1 MIVTVGLKR
10 LFASLLSVLVM
21 AGCSSQKE
29 AVQERRPQLSV
40 SESAERD
47 RALQHFIDGSLLE
60 QRGEYARA
68 ILEYQDAL
76 RYDKNHAIHYALSKC
91 YTRLNKHTHAIE
103 AGREAVRLAP
113 DNIEYRRTLANAYLL
128 AFDLDAAAKELE
140 ELVKRDS
147 SHIESWYNLA
157 RVYQARKPLQALEVY
172 EGILSRFGE
181 EWDVLL
187 QIADLNNTLGQFDKA
202 AEALRRM
209 LLIDPGNQELRRTLA
224 QTYVRAERYDDAITI
239 YDELRKR
246 YPDNLEYVADLASL
260 HLNKKEYALAADEF
274 ERLLADDSINIDAK
288 LRVGEMF
295 LAQTEKDSAVIPL
308 ARRLFEKVK
317 TIHPDDWR
325 PYWFLGIIGG
335 VSRDDSLAI
344 PNLTRVTELASWN
357 ADGWVYLASVYLDKN
372 SFAATAEVLG
382 RAVKVVP
389 EDFRVNF
396 LLGVALS
403 RLERNMEAIARLER
417 AREINPKDM
426 GALAQLAL
434 IYDQMKKYEE
444 SDRLYEEGL
453 RMDSTYHLILNNY
466 GYSLADR
473 GVQLDRA
480 LGMSQRAIEAQPEN
494 SSYLDTYG
502 WVHFRLGNY
511 DQAER
516 YILKAIEHGDASA
529 VVHEHLG
536 DVYYMQGR
544 QQEALQQWRKALELD
559 ADNLELQRKI
569 TRGSI

>member
-60 QRGEYARA
+60 QKGEYARA

-224 QTYVRAERYDDAITI
+224 QTYVRAERYDDAIT
-239 YDELRKR
+239 L
-246 YPDNLEYVADLASL
+246 
-260 HLNKKEYALAADEF
+260 YA
-274 ERLLADDSINIDAK
+274 
-288 LRVGEMF
+288 
-295 LAQTEKDSAVIPL
+295 
-308 ARRLFEKVK
+308 
-317 TIHPDDWR
+317 
-325 PYWFLGIIGG
+325 
-335 VSRDDSLAI
+335 
-344 PNLTRVTELASWN
+344 TRTTW
-357 ADGWVYLASVYLDKN
+357 
-372 SFAATAEVLG
+372 
-382 RAVKVVP
+382 
-389 EDFRVNF
+389 
-396 LLGVALS
+396 
-403 RLERNMEAIARLER
+403 
-417 AREINPKDM
+417 
-426 GALAQLAL
+426 
-434 IYDQMKKYEE
+434 
-444 SDRLYEEGL
+444 
-453 RMDSTYHLILNNY
+453 STLPTLPRFI
-466 GYSLADR
+466 
-473 GVQLDRA
+473 
-480 LGMSQRAIEAQPEN
+480 
-494 SSYLDTYG
+494 
-502 WVHFRLGNY
+502 
-511 DQAER
+511 
-516 YILKAIEHGDASA
+516 
-529 VVHEHLG
+529 
-536 DVYYMQGR
+536 
-544 QQEALQQWRKALELD
+544 
-559 ADNLELQRKI
+559 
-569 TRGSI
+569 